1 MTGTHAQICI
11 FKLTSEKLVAGVGE
25 SNLFISLHSLTDP
38 SIMTGKRVA
47 DAVISHGK
55 WTGRSDN
62 GNNILGAGKQ
72 RGEGVTDL
80 AQQRAEL
87 QVGSRGED
95 VDRCTPWELYASHS
109 I

>member
-1 MTGTHAQICI
+1 MHAQICI
-11 FKLTSEKLVAGVGE
+11 LKLTSEKLVGVGE

-72 RGEGVTDL
+72 RDEGVTDL

-95 VDRCTPWELYASHS
+95 VDRCTPWELYTSHS